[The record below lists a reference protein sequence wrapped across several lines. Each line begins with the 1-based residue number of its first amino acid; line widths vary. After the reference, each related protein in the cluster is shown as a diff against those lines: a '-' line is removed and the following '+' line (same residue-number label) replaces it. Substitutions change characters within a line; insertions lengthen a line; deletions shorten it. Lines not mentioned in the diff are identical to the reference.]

1 MPRLVH
7 RMRQEEC
14 GSALLEYAI
23 VSMLFLAT
31 LFGISGFGHA
41 LYAYHF
47 VSHAAKSAAR
57 YAGVRGST
65 CTNDGSCVDDGS
77 CTTYATTTCVPTYVQ
92 KLAPGG
98 IDPNKLTTTVTWLAT
113 TRTCQTASNAPGCT
127 VQVTVSYDFN
137 FILPLISGKVLTLSD
152 TSQMVIAH

>member
-1 MPRLVH
+1 MPDFVQRLAKE
-7 RMRQEEC
+7 Q
-14 GSALLEYAI
+14 GTALLEYCI
-23 VSMLFLAT
+23 VFMLFMTL
-31 LFGISGFGHA
+31 LFGICGFAHA

-47 VSHAAKSAAR
+47 VSHAAKSATR

-92 KLAPGG
+92 KMAPGG